1 MRAEDDKV
9 RPVRELAP
17 ELRAIY
23 DLARSAQGAHEV
35 HDLLDRICRSVADT
49 FGFER
54 TGISRYV
61 LETNEVQ
68 LITAH
73 GLALDRVRDLPSAL
87 DEWPYLRRALETRDL
102 VMIADVRTDAAMP
115 AGVPEEY
122 GVISV
127 LALPLI
133 SKDRCFGFLSADR
146 GGRPFALDEG
156 SEAVLRTMGV
166 MAASFL
172 EQALLHQEMQ
182 HLDQLKTTFIALASH
197 ELRTPASAIY
207 GISSTLERRG
217 DELDH
222 EQLVE
227 LRKALYV
234 QSERM
239 RSLVDQLLDLSRLEA
254 KATKIAPQPLQVRSR
269 VESLVQTVAPDRSA
283 DVQIDIPDDLEAVAD
298 ANAFDRIVS
307 NLITNAFR
315 YGNPPVIL
323 SAAQQDRHFRLAVE
337 DRGRGVSAEFVP
349 QLFERFSRSHASMAH
364 SEGAGLGLSI
374 AQSYAH
380 AHGGELLYEP
390 AEPTGARFELV
401 LPRPQAEKPL

>member
-1 MRAEDDKV
+1 MRAEDDNV

-35 HDLLDRICRSVADT
+35 HDLLQRICTSVADT

-61 LETNEVQ
+61 PETNEVQ
-68 LITAH
+68 LVTAH
-73 GLALDRVRDLPSAL
+73 GLALDERVRDLPSSL

-122 GVISV
+122 GVVSV

-133 SKDRCFGFLSADR
+133 SKDRCLGFLSADR
-146 GGRPFALDEG
+146 GGRPFTLDEG

-172 EQALLHQEMQ
+172 EQALLHQEMR
-182 HLDQLKTTFIALASH
+182 HLDQLKTNFIALASH
-197 ELRTPASAIY
+197 ELRAPASAIY

-217 DELDH
+217 DELDRD
-222 EQLVE
+222 QLVE

-239 RSLVDQLLDLSRLEA
+239 RSLVDQLLDLSRL
-254 KATKIAPQPLQVRSR
+254 
-269 VESLVQTVAPDRSA
+269 
-283 DVQIDIPDDLEAVAD
+283 
-298 ANAFDRIVS
+298 
-307 NLITNAFR
+307 
-315 YGNPPVIL
+315 
-323 SAAQQDRHFRLAVE
+323 
-337 DRGRGVSAEFVP
+337 
-349 QLFERFSRSHASMAH
+349 
-364 SEGAGLGLSI
+364 
-374 AQSYAH
+374 
-380 AHGGELLYEP
+380 
-390 AEPTGARFELV
+390 
-401 LPRPQAEKPL
+401 